1 MEALCQKFRVRM
13 SRFSILRVARWA
25 GLAFH
30 RGERAARQTVPQYL
44 GRHAGLVCV
53 LIAALWVR
61 LWLLRWWDTFPF
73 GDVFNFVR
81 IAQELAHGNYP
92 VDEKRMPFYPLLILL
107 VHSVSR
113 GLRWETA
120 AIGIAI
126 TSSLVVLLLLYALG
140 RTLRVRKTALLVIL
154 LLVSSFPPFLSY
166 AIRGYADTTFLAL
179 VLGALLTA
187 LRTRSARGGALTG
200 VLLGLTIL
208 TRTEGALVAAA
219 LGIALLVRWR
229 STPRVVLAALIAG
242 VLTVLPYVGLAG
254 STGRSLLPT
263 VYLEEARIDSVYGA
277 ASLTEL
283 GERLSRL
290 WTRLG
295 LFEAWRTPIAILRT
309 LRTDVYGLPRQ
320 LSDLL
325 REPRSATAL
334 LVIPGFLFLL
344 VRRRI
349 RDVLLVVL
357 PFAVLSLAIAWYA
370 TYGRYDAL
378 VYPLMAFL
386 AGVGVHAGTA
396 VLRRATVGGPWG
408 WVLRRGLGGALL
420 FVAVFVW
427 FFGFTQETQESL
439 KKSRFRELAY
449 YRAVHAARVFPGVV
463 AFEERRAV
471 VEAYFGDRA
480 VYADEFFFPGVDAR
494 GRWRASRSA
503 DVAVVVAQP
512 RRPSAFAFLASP
524 PPGVR
529 VEETAR
535 FTVEQGNHDIDEA
548 VVYRVLAD
556 DRFF

>member
-1 MEALCQKFRVRM
+1 M
-13 SRFSILRVARWA
+13 SGIIGMARFSALLAVLRVV
-25 GLAFH
+25 G
-30 RGERAARQTVPQYL
+30 RAVQ
-44 GRHAGLVCV
+44 RHAGLVCV

-81 IAQELAHGNYP
+81 IAQELAQGNYP

-107 VHSVSR
+107 VHGVGR

-166 AIRGYADTTFLAL
+166 AIRGYADTTLLAL
-179 VLGALLTA
+179 VLGALLAA

-208 TRTEGALVAAA
+208 TRTEGALAAAA

-229 STPRVVLAALIAG
+229 SKPRIVLAAGAAG
-242 VLTVLPYVGLAG
+242 ILTVLPYVGLAG
-254 STGRSLLPT
+254 ATGRSLLPT
-263 VYLEEARIDSVYGA
+263 AYLEEARADGAYGA
-277 ASLTEL
+277 ASLREL
-283 GERLSRL
+283 GERLSLL

-295 LFEAWRTPIAILRT
+295 LFEAWRTPVALLRT
-309 LRTDVYGLPRQ
+309 LRTDVYVLPRQ

-334 LVIPGFLFLL
+334 LAIPGLLFLL
-344 VRRRI
+344 ARRRVS
-349 RDVLLVVL
+349 DVLLVVL
-357 PFAVLSLAIAWYA
+357 PFAALSLAIAWYA

-378 VYPLMAFL
+378 VYPLMAFA
-386 AGVGVHAGTA
+386 AGVGVHAAAA
-396 VLRRATVGGPWG
+396 VLRRATVGPWG
-408 WVLRRGLGGALL
+408 WALRRGLGGVLL
-420 FVAVFVW
+420 FAAVFVW
-427 FFGFTQETQESL
+427 FLGFTQETQESL

-449 YRAVHAARVFPGVV
+449 YRAVHAARVFPGIV
-463 AFEERRAV
+463 AFEERRAIT
-471 VEAYFGDRA
+471 EAYFGDRA
-480 VYADEFFFPGVDAR
+480 AYAGEFLSPGVDAR
-494 GRWRASRSA
+494 DRWRASRSA

-512 RRPSAFAFLASP
+512 RRSSAFAFLAEP

-529 VEETAR
+529 VEEAAR

-548 VVYRVLAD
+548 VVYRILTN
-556 DRFF
+556 DRFLEYR